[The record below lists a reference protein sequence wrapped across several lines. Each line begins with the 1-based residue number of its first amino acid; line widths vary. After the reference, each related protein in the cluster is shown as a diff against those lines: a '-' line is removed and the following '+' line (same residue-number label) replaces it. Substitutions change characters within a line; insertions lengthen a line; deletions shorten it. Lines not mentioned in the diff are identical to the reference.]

1 MYGLG
6 GDMSQFSG
14 GMNGLPSDMSM
25 SLGNAPT
32 GVYSGLDPSASA
44 GAYGG
49 NPLGGGAAGQAAA
62 APPSD
67 SGMSQMMQMMMI
79 QQAMQQASQIGRK
92 APIQDNNFAQYA
104 QPQAGLTP
112 QMMGSMMMGG
122 R

>member
-6 GDMSQFSG
+6 GDSYGFSG
-14 GMNGLPSDMSM
+14 GMQNLPANMSGA
-25 SLGNAPT
+25 LGYAPT

-62 APPSD
+62 APQSD
-67 SGMSQMMQMMMI
+67 PNQMMQMMLI
-79 QQAMQQASQIGRK
+79 QSAMQNASKIGK
-92 APIQDNNFAQYA
+92 TASIQDNNFQQYA
-104 QPQAGLTP
+104 QPQAQVTP
-112 QMMGSMMMGG
+112 QMMGNMMMGG

>member
-25 SLGNAPT
+25 SLGNAPM
-32 GVYSGLDPSASA
+32 GIYSGLDPSASA

-49 NPLGGGAAGQAAA
+49 NPLGGGMAGQAAG
-62 APPSD
+62 APS
-67 SGMSQMMQMMMI
+67 SGGMNQLMQMMLI
-79 QQAMQQASQIGRK
+79 QQAMNSASHIGQK
-92 APIQDNNFAQYA
+92 APLQENNFQQYA
-104 QPQAGLTP
+104 QPQSGLTP